1 MGIYGAYLE
10 DYHYIKV
17 IIPNNIEYKN
27 LLLRRLDQFE
37 GSNLQI
43 DRIEKIGNDLHLH
56 CSFKIKILI
65 HYDYEVIINKDLIF
79 LLSLGKITKTKRF
92 ELENYFNDWLGY
104 KYTKQYTT
112 FRIWSPV
119 SKEMYLVLND
129 NKYRMN
135 YFSKGVWEITIDGD
149 LDLSRYFYLFR
160 INEEFETSLDPYGI
174 TTNEFKTCNYVI
186 NLESL
191 YQQKYEY
198 VKIPREDSIIYEIH
212 IRDFTSTLDVK
223 HPGTFMG
230 LIESESLKD
239 KGINYLKELG
249 ITHVQLMPIFEFGGV
264 NDKVKSKIDPNFK
277 YNWGYNPE
285 QFFIP
290 SGWYATTLEDPKA
303 RINEFKMM
311 IDCLHKNQIG
321 VNMDVVYNHVYDHT
335 TFSIGKLVP
344 GYVYRTDKRGFLTN
358 SSGCGNDIKSEKMMI
373 SKFIIDNVLFFQNF
387 YRIDG
392 FRFDLMGLLNVDLIN
407 KIYEEVVAN
416 NKFVNVY
423 GEGWN
428 MNAYL
433 PSDQAANMENYWQMP
448 NIGFFND
455 QFRDFCQKR
464 HYDLPNYI
472 NEVPYDYQ
480 KLIFLLNGSE
490 DNDLMFL
497 SSMQSIN
504 YIESHDD
511 MSFYDTISHFE
522 RTKIID
528 KVKLVLGTLLVSK
541 GISFIHSGMELLRSK
556 KGNRN
561 PYNLGDDYNHFPWE
575 NLEENQELVKYV
587 KMFISLRK
595 QTNHLKP
602 TYEFDE
608 KTNILKVS
616 WDNYILD
623 AYIKNDYKELYI
635 KDEKLDRPG
644 IYLIGK

>member
-17 IIPNNIEYKN
+17 IIPNNIEYHN
-27 LLLRRLDQFE
+27 LVLRRLDQFE
-37 GSNLQI
+37 GSTLQI
-43 DRIEKIGNDLHLH
+43 DRIEKVGNDLHLH
-56 CSFKIKILI
+56 CSFKIKIFV

-79 LLSLGKITKTKRF
+79 SLSLGKITKTKRF

-160 INEEFETSLDPYGI
+160 INDEFETSLDPYGI
-174 TTNEFKTCNYVI
+174 TTNEFKTFNYVI

-230 LIESESLKD
+230 IIESESLKD
-239 KGINYLKELG
+239 KGINYLKKLG

-264 NDKVKSKIDPNFK
+264 NDKVKSPIDPNFK

-285 QFFIP
+285 QFFVP
-290 SGWYATTLEDPKA
+290 SGWYATTLEDPKV
-303 RINEFKMM
+303 RINELKMM
-311 IDCLHKNQIG
+311 IDCLHRNQIG

-387 YRIDG
+387 YKIDG

-464 HYDLPNYI
+464 HHGLPNYI